1 MIIFTLLSY
10 LLISKLLRFLKL
22 FFKYIVKEQNAFLES
37 LFENNT
43 DDYPTPT
50 NLTFA
55 WGFGTYAGTCLAF
68 QILSGI
74 SLAMHYT
81 PDISLAF
88 HSIIHIMLNVK
99 NGWLIRDIHAYGA
112 SMFFILVYIYIFRG
126 LYFGAY
132 MRPRQVLWCSSI
144 IIFILMLFTAFTGYV
159 LPWSQLSFWIAK
171 GFSNVFAGLP
181 IIGNSML
188 DWLWGNFPV
197 NVILKRFFNIH
208 FFLSFVLV
216 GITIIH
222 LILVYK
228 YDSANSL
235 GTKRDE
241 DKIEFYPYF
250 FDKDL
255 FAFSV
260 FFFVF
265 IVLVYFYPNTLSLAA
280 NSIPADSTYTQPPI
294 VPQWYFLRAPSN
306 LHTAC

>member
-1 MIIFTLLSY
+1 
-10 LLISKLLRFLKL
+10 
-22 FFKYIVKEQNAFLES
+22 
-37 LFENNT
+37 
-43 DDYPTPT
+43 
-50 NLTFA
+50 
-55 WGFGTYAGTCLAF
+55 
-68 QILSGI
+68 
-74 SLAMHYT
+74 
-81 PDISLAF
+81 
-88 HSIIHIMLNVK
+88 
-99 NGWLIRDIHAYGA
+99 
-112 SMFFILVYIYIFRG
+112 MFFILVYIYIFRG

-188 DWLWGNFPV
+188 DWLWGNFPA